1 MVTLA
6 DARTKVATE
15 LRERNQ
21 GNSGPEA
28 FVILDKCTIERP
40 WGWVFFY
47 SSQGWCDGD
56 ANYAVAGNAPFI
68 VDRFTGAMHSTGTA
82 RPIEQYIENY
92 ELTGNPHTRP
102 GSRVAI
108 EASDLRSDVTGA
120 VKLLREFS
128 DLSVAHAKRGLDEAI
143 QGRAFVVQVAN
154 SSDAHTLCYKLRP
167 LGFICQQQPEY
178 AV

>member
-6 DARTKVATE
+6 DARIMVATVLE
-15 LRERNQ
+15 EWNQ

-28 FVILDKCTIERP
+28 FVILDECTIERS

-47 SSQGWCDGD
+47 TSKGWCAGD
-56 ANYAVAGNAPFI
+56 ANYAIAGNAPLI
-68 VDRFTGAMHSTGTA
+68 VGRFTGAMHSTGTA
-82 RPIEQYIENY
+82 RPIEHYIENY

-102 GSRVAI
+102 GSQVAI
-108 EASDLRSDVTGA
+108 EASDLKSDVIGA

-128 DLSVAHAKRGLDEAI
+128 ELSFAHAKHGLDEAA
-143 QGRAFVVQVAN
+143 QGRAFVVQAAN
-154 SSDAHTLCYKLRP
+154 SSDAHTLCGKLRS
-167 LGFICQQQPEY
+167 LGFICQQQTQP